1 MTELK
6 QKPVTVKVWKLTRD
20 NVAKGIPEWV
30 TFDVLKKYD
39 APDSF
44 SRMDFVMVLNTKLGH
59 VYAQEGKYVVLLA
72 DGYLQAWPE
81 ELLQLLYE
89 PTEG

>member
-30 TFDVLKKYD
+30 TFDVLKKMMH
-39 APDSF
+39 PIVF
-44 SRMDFVMVLNTKLGH
+44 H
-59 VYAQEGKYVVLLA
+59 V
-72 DGYLQAWPE
+72 WIS
-81 ELLQLLYE
+81 
-89 PTEG
+89 

>member
-30 TFDVLKKYD
+30 TFDVLKK
-39 APDSF
+39 
-44 SRMDFVMVLNTKLGH
+44 
-59 VYAQEGKYVVLLA
+59 
-72 DGYLQAWPE
+72 DG
-81 ELLQLLYE
+81 
-89 PTEG
+89 